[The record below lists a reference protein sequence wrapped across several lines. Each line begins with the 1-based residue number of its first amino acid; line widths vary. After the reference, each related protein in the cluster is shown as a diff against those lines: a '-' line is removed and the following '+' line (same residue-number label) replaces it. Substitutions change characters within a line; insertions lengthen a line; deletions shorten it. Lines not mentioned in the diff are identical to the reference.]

1 MKRNKIFFDKFNE
14 DSANYLFE
22 LINKLLVNKKNI
34 NIAISGGSTPLPVF
48 RILRNKK
55 IDFKK
60 INFFLVDERFVDDKT
75 NQSNFFNI
83 YNVFFKHIDSRF
95 FKIYYENKSV
105 DELASNY
112 ENLIIT
118 TIKHNNKG
126 PFFDLILLGMGNDG
140 HTASLFPDSNGLNEK
155 NKLVTSNYVQEIKKY
170 RITMT
175 YPLLL
180 NSLNTIIL
188 INDLNKNILLN
199 NLKQSHPIKKIIDN
213 SVNLKILCSN
223 I

>member
-75 NQSNFFNI
+75 SGSNFFNI

-95 FKIYYENKSV
+95 FKIY
-105 DELASNY
+105 Y

-155 NKLVTSNYVQEIKKY
+155 NKLVTSNYVQEINKY

-213 SVNLKILCSN
+213 SVKLKILCSN